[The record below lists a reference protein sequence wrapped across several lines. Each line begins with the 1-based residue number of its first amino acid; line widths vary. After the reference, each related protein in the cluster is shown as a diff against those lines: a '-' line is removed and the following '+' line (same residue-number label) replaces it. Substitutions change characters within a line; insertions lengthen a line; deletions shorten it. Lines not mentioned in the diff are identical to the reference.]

1 VGARTHGRSVR
12 VSDSAQRLA
21 LLVHEVRSPVAALG
35 AIAEASGAESIDDE
49 ARRALVDLAL
59 AACRAI
65 ERLVSDAAVGA
76 VRLERTDLAKVVRE
90 SVQTAILGGA
100 SVRTAIEPGLP
111 QIDADRQRLR
121 QALDN
126 LISNAATHAG
136 GEIVVRAA
144 AGRGEVVLS
153 VSDAGAGI
161 PPEEQER
168 VFEAGVRLD
177 PSRTGSGLGLSV
189 VRAIADAHGA
199 SLRLESEPGRGSTF
213 TLTFP
218 VS

>member
-12 VSDSAQRLA
+12 VSESSKRLA

-35 AIAEASGAESIDDE
+35 AIAEASRAESIDDE
-49 ARRALVDLAL
+49 ARRALVGLAL

-65 ERLVSDAAVGA
+65 ERLVSDAAVGS
-76 VRLERTDLAKVVRE
+76 VRLERTDLADVVRE
-90 SVQTAILGGA
+90 SVQTAALGGA

-111 QIDADRQRLR
+111 WIDADRLRLR
-121 QALDN
+121 QALDS

-144 AGRGEVVLS
+144 AGKDEVVLS
-153 VSDAGAGI
+153 VSDTGSGI

-177 PSRTGSGLGLSV
+177 PSRPGSGLGLSV

-213 TLTFP
+213 SLAFP

>member
-1 VGARTHGRSVR
+1 VGARTHGCPVR
-12 VSDSAQRLA
+12 VSESAQRLA

-35 AIAEASGAESIDDE
+35 AIAEACRAESIDDE
-49 ARRALVDLAL
+49 ARRTLVDLAL

-65 ERLVSDAAVGA
+65 ERLVSDGAVGS
-76 VRLERTDLAKVVRE
+76 VRLERTDLADVVRE
-90 SVQTAILGGA
+90 SVQTAALGGA
-100 SVRTAIEPGLP
+100 SVRAAIEPGLP
-111 QIDADRQRLR
+111 RIDADRLRLR

-136 GEIVVRAA
+136 GEIIVRAA
-144 AGRGEVVLS
+144 AGRDEVVLS
-153 VSDAGAGI
+153 VSDTGSGI

-177 PSRTGSGLGLSV
+177 PARPGSGLGLSV

-199 SLRLESEPGRGSTF
+199 VLSLESGPGRGSTF
-213 TLTFP
+213 SLAFP
-218 VS
+218 VA